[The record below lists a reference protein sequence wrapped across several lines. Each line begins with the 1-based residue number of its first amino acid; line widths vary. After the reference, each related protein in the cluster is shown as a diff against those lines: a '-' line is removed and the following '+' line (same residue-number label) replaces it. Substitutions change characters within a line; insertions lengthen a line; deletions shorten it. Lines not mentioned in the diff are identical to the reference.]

1 LFLVNQNH
9 VLWGYSRFFVA
20 NTSEIGGK
28 VKKREDLL
36 GWEWWAGHQL
46 SSVDSGGPAV
56 APLRA
61 GLRFAAAPL
70 RRTEFFGWKGRPV
83 SERFGSMSMDTEL
96 QKHYALLLGI
106 GSPWEV
112 KTVELKLQEKKV
124 EIELSWQW
132 GQSAKC
138 PECGRA
144 CSIHDSAPERTW
156 RHLDTMQFATL
167 IRARTP
173 RSDCPE
179 HGVKTMQVPW
189 AEPQG
194 RFTLLFERFAVDV
207 LMASASVSQACALL
221 GIGWETAHEIMRRAV
236 ERGLERRQLQALKHL
251 GMDEKSFGRGQSY
264 ITLLTDL
271 EQARVIDVVED
282 RTTEA
287 AEELWQTLSP
297 EQKQAVEAVAVD
309 MWEPFIRTIEK
320 EVPEADIVHDKFHV
334 SKYLGEAVDKVRR
347 QEHKELMAQGDET
360 LKGSRQ
366 LWLYNPENFSPEQ
379 RQEFGP
385 LKDLHLKVARAW
397 AAKELFSKFW
407 EYQEEGW
414 ARRFFKDWFGW
425 VSRSRLK
432 PVVEVAQMLKRH
444 LENLLTYLK
453 HHITNAVTEGL
464 NSKIQ
469 SIKSNA
475 RGFRNFRNYRTRIL
489 FFCGKL
495 DLYPL

>member
-1 LFLVNQNH
+1 
-9 VLWGYSRFFVA
+9 
-20 NTSEIGGK
+20 
-28 VKKREDLL
+28 
-36 GWEWWAGHQL
+36 
-46 SSVDSGGPAV
+46 
-56 APLRA
+56 
-61 GLRFAAAPL
+61 
-70 RRTEFFGWKGRPV
+70 
-83 SERFGSMSMDTEL
+83 MSMDSEL
-96 QKHYALLLGI
+96 QKHYAQLLGI

-112 KTVELKLQEKKV
+112 KTVELKLPEKKV
-124 EIELSWQW
+124 EIELAWQW
-132 GQSAKC
+132 GAAAKC
-138 PECGRA
+138 PECGRE
-144 CSIHDSAPERTW
+144 CSIHDCAPERTW
-156 RHLDTMQFATL
+156 RHLDTMQFTTL

-179 HGVKTMQVPW
+179 HGVKTMSVPW
-189 AEPQG
+189 AAPQG
-194 RFTLLFERFAVDV
+194 RFTLLFERFAVEV
-207 LMASASVSQACALL
+207 LLASATVSQACELL
-221 GIGWETAHEIMRRAV
+221 GLSWDTAQQIMSRAV
-236 ERGLERRQLQALKHL
+236 GRGLERRQLEGLKRL
-251 GMDEKSFGRGQSY
+251 GMDEKSFKRGHSY

-271 EQARVIDVVED
+271 DQSRVLDVAEE

-287 AEELWQTLSP
+287 ADRLWETLSP

-309 MWEPFIRTIEK
+309 MWEPFIQTIQQQ
-320 EVPEADIVHDKFHV
+320 VPEADIVHDKFHV

-360 LKGSRQ
+360 LKGTRQ
-366 LWLYNPENFSPEQ
+366 LWLYNPQNFSPDQAE
-379 RQEFGP
+379 EFST
-385 LKDLHLKVARAW
+385 LKDLQLKVARAW

-444 LENLLTYLK
+444 LDNLLTYLK

-469 SIKSNA
+469 SLKAAA
-475 RGFRNFRNYRTRIL
+475 RGFRNFANYRIRIL

-495 DLYPL
+495 NLYPLCSP

>member
-1 LFLVNQNH
+1 
-9 VLWGYSRFFVA
+9 
-20 NTSEIGGK
+20 
-28 VKKREDLL
+28 
-36 GWEWWAGHQL
+36 
-46 SSVDSGGPAV
+46 
-56 APLRA
+56 
-61 GLRFAAAPL
+61 
-70 RRTEFFGWKGRPV
+70 
-83 SERFGSMSMDTEL
+83 M
-96 QKHYALLLGI
+96 
-106 GSPWEV
+106 
-112 KTVELKLQEKKV
+112 ELKLGEKKV
-124 EIELSWQW
+124 EIELGWQW
-132 GQSAKC
+132 GAAAKC

-144 CSIHDSAPERTW
+144 CSIHDCAPERTW
-156 RHLDTMQFATL
+156 RHLDTMQFTTL
-167 IRARTP
+167 IRARAP

-189 AEPQG
+189 AAPQG
-194 RFTLLFERFAVDV
+194 RFTLLFECFSVEV
-207 LMASASVSQACALL
+207 LLASASVSQACAVL
-221 GIGWETAHEIMRRAV
+221 GSGWDTTQEIMRRAV
-236 ERGLERRQLQALKHL
+236 KRGLELRQLEKLKYL
-251 GMDEKSFGRGQSY
+251 GMDEKSFRRGQSY

-271 EQARVIDVVED
+271 EVSRVLDVVEE
-282 RTTEA
+282 RTAEA
-287 AEELWQTLSP
+287 AGQLWDTLSP

-309 MWEPFIRTIEK
+309 MWEPFIQTIQTQ
-320 EVPEADIVHDKFHV
+320 VPEADIVHDKFHV

-347 QEHKELMAQGDET
+347 QEHKELLAEGDET
-360 LKGSRQ
+360 LKGTRQ
-366 LWLYNPENFSPEQ
+366 LWLYNPQNFSPEQ
-379 RQEFGP
+379 AEEFSA

-444 LENLLTYLK
+444 LENLLTYLR

-469 SIKSNA
+469 SLKSAA
-475 RGFRNFRNYRTRIL
+475 RGFRNFQNYRIRIL